1 MSDTKTPW
9 SINRRDLLGASAG
22 GALLAATGGGAMM
35 AAGGKSARAAAGE
48 AHLAPGELD
57 EYYGFW
63 SSGQTGEIRIL
74 GAVERPAIGAA
85 AVAAAAVVRLLEGD
99 VGGPGARGLAVLP
112 EPSSFLRDLD
122 RRGLHAQEFEGLT
135 GS

>member
-48 AHLAPGELD
+48 AHLAPEGRHDRLMAETD
-57 EYYGFW
+57 PEDRDPGF
-63 SSGQTGEIRIL
+63 GR
-74 GAVERPAIGAA
+74 AA
-85 AVAAAAVVRLLEGD
+85 TQPHRATSVLRL
-99 VGGPGARGLAVLP
+99 AR
-112 EPSSFLRDLD
+112 SR
-122 RRGLHAQEFEGLT
+122 
-135 GS
+135 